1 MKPQIIIKPCSEF
14 GIFREA
20 IVREK
25 FPIGTCHLLL
35 ISNGKEMHY
44 VWGIYSP
51 NRLDMVPV
59 FEVDTALPQQLDGF
73 QIRTIE
79 ENSLFFFRKKIY
91 LLHWQ
96 NGEFEISEIDIF
108 TTAYEV
114 RLFAASLGLKNVKC
128 HIAKASVI
136 GKSKKQA
143 LSPIGYCWRVY
154 NQQYCCT
161 VPLFSEDF
169 EKIRQYDYN
178 ELDFEEICKGELV
191 KHGKELWRVYQDSEK
206 EFFIVKEKLFQI

>member
-35 ISNGKEMHY
+35 ISNGREMHY

-91 LLHWQ
+91 LLHRL
-96 NGEFEISEIDIF
+96 NEEFEI
-108 TTAYEV
+108 
-114 RLFAASLGLKNVKC
+114 
-128 HIAKASVI
+128 
-136 GKSKKQA
+136 
-143 LSPIGYCWRVY
+143 
-154 NQQYCCT
+154 
-161 VPLFSEDF
+161 
-169 EKIRQYDYN
+169 
-178 ELDFEEICKGELV
+178 
-191 KHGKELWRVYQDSEK
+191 
-206 EFFIVKEKLFQI
+206 